1 MGEIWSDEYLVSLC
15 QKFYGAEPGE
25 KIVSVKEGEIVSL
38 KMEQSRFT
46 CPLARILRLYPGK
59 NSCKGT
65 KNS

>member
-1 MGEIWSDEYLVSLC
+1 MSILSVFARNSMALNQV
-15 QKFYGAEPGE
+15 K